1 MTSHLRHEERRR
13 LGSLRHDAKG
23 ILHMSAAD
31 NHNKPN
37 QIIINNERGSSAQA
51 EIDRIVQKAKEFC
64 TESESNKAK
73 TEAKERLR
81 NL

>member
-1 MTSHLRHEERRR
+1 
-13 LGSLRHDAKG
+13 
-23 ILHMSAAD
+23 MSAAD

-37 QIIINNERGSSAQA
+37 QIIINNERGSSSQA
-51 EIDRIVQKAKEFC
+51 EIDRVVQKGKEFC
-64 TESESNKAK
+64 AESKSNKAK